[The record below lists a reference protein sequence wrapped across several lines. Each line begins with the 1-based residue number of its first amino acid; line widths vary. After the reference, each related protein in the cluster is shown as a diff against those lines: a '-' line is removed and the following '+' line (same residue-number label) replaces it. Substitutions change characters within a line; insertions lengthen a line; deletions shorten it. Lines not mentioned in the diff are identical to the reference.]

1 MHMHTT
7 YADIKLSQ
15 MARMVATKAALS
27 IRVDAL
33 ADVDEKSGTTAATIG
48 IENRAK
54 LESRLRALEH
64 QSDLG
69 SLPFASSSRKQS
81 KFEMTGAT
89 KQYNTAADSVGADN
103 MDLDPIPTER
113 TPTDAAVAAVVD
125 VKEER
130 RKAKE
135 EKKRAKEEKRAK
147 KEAKQAQEAA
157 TEEVDDEAARKEKKR
172 LKKEAKKAA
181 AEAVAAVAAEEEA
194 APAASSGK
202 EKKQKKR
209 RVDEGESPEKKVSF
223 SLYEFIFMYANYC
236 EFVVEKEGGM
246 SLFCTTFIY
255 VIPVLH
261 FVLKSFESACMN
273 EH

>member
-1 MHMHTT
+1 
-7 YADIKLSQ
+7 

-33 ADVDEKSGTTAATIG
+33 ADVDEKSEITAASIG

-69 SLPFASSSRKQS
+69 SLPFASTSRKQS

-89 KQYNTAADSVGADN
+89 KQYNTAADSVGADK

-113 TPTDAAVAAVVD
+113 TPTGAAVEAVLD

-130 RKAKE
+130 RKAKA
-135 EKKRAKEEKRAK
+135 EKKKAKEEKRAK
-147 KEAKQAQEAA
+147 KAAKQAEAVEEAAA
-157 TEEVDDEAARKEKKR
+157 TEEVDEEAAKLEKKR

-181 AEAVAAVAAEEEA
+181 AAAVAAVVEEA
-194 APAASSGK
+194 NAPSNGA
-202 EKKQKKR
+202 EKKHKKR
-209 RVDEGESPEKKVSF
+209 RVDEGEAPEKKVSL
-223 SLYEFIFMYANYC
+223 SIGYHI
-236 EFVVEKEGGM
+236 V
-246 SLFCTTFIY
+246 
-255 VIPVLH
+255 
-261 FVLKSFESACMN
+261 
-273 EH
+273 

>member
-1 MHMHTT
+1 
-7 YADIKLSQ
+7 

-33 ADVDEKSGTTAATIG
+33 ADVDEKSETTAASIG

-81 KFEMTGAT
+81 KFEMSGAT
-89 KQYNTAADSVGADN
+89 KQYNTAADSVGADK

-113 TPTDAAVAAVVD
+113 TPTDAAVAAVID

-147 KEAKQAQEAA
+147 KEAKQVGEAV
-157 TEEVDDEAARKEKKR
+157 TEVDDEAARKEKKR

-181 AEAVAAVAAEEEA
+181 AEGTGAVDIEEEA
-194 APAASSGK
+194 APAASNGK

-209 RVDEGESPEKKVSF
+209 RVDEGESPEKKVSLSSGGF
-223 SLYEFIFMYANYC
+223 LPIYADWLSLQKKKA
-236 EFVVEKEGGM
+236 
-246 SLFCTTFIY
+246 
-255 VIPVLH
+255 
-261 FVLKSFESACMN
+261 A
-273 EH
+273 